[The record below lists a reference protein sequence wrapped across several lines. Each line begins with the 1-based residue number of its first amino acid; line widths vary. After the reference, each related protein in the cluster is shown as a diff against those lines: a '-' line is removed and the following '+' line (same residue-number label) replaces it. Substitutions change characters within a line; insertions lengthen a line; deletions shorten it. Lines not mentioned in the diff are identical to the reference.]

1 MELVKVEIKK
11 YEKMLL
17 KRIKHQVSDWFDMQ
31 DAVLP
36 TDGELYQFLHSIKG
50 TAGTVGLTPLSTLSG
65 RLMDGVQEGGSRQW
79 SSNALREYLRE
90 LSSMTYDYEAI
101 IDEEK
106 ERTDRNVPLIQVISE
121 DVALLVRIKDAMEDN
136 GWIAIAYTNHEKA
149 ARSQLD
155 IKPDCI
161 VIDSHGDGMLALRH
175 FGKLNRNQFL
185 PTVLLGDGQNPKAR
199 IDAYREGAD
208 DVIEKPLDMVE
219 LKIRVGRLLERK
231 KLFDQSTLLDEL
243 TGLYNRR
250 FLEDA
255 FKRNKAVLSRAN
267 KPFCLAILDLDNFK
281 SINDEYGHLAG
292 DRVLAAF
299 SSSLK
304 ECIRVSDIPF
314 RLGGEEFGLLFP
326 DTEIKQARNILERLL
341 EEYKEKLFTENGSR
355 FLVTFSAGIFFVNDE
370 GNSLETVLE
379 SADQALYSAKRNG
392 KSHIA
397 EAEQGSTLSKKALHI
412 SIIDDDAIIR
422 SMLSKIIGGL
432 DAPHFQMDVAV
443 FEDGRK
449 FFDSGRLDVDGNHF
463 LILDGVMPVMDGLEV
478 LQKVRRDFAGRP
490 VKVLMLTGRKNEY
503 DIARALQLGA
513 DDYVTKPFSITELE
527 ARVKVLLQRPN

>member
-1 MELVKVEIKK
+1 MEIKK
-11 YEKMLL
+11 FEKMLL
-17 KRIKHQVSDWFDMQ
+17 KRIKNQLSDWFDIQ

-36 TDGELYQFLHSIKG
+36 TEGELYQFLHSIKG
-50 TAGTVGLTPLSTLSG
+50 TAGTVGLMPLSNLSG
-65 RLMDGVQEGGSRQW
+65 RLMDGVEEGGSRQW
-79 SSNALREYLRE
+79 SAKALRDYLLE
-90 LSSMTYDYEAI
+90 LSSMTYNYEAI

-106 ERTDRNVPLIQVISE
+106 ECTDRNVPLIQIISE
-121 DVALLVRIKDAMEDN
+121 DVGLLVHIRDAMEEN
-136 GWIAIAYTNHEKA
+136 GWIAIAYTSYEKA

-161 VIDSHGDGMLALRH
+161 VIDNDGDAILALRH

-185 PTVLLGDGQNPKAR
+185 PTVLLGVGQNRKAR
-199 IDAYREGAD
+199 MDAYREGAD
-208 DVIEKPLDMVE
+208 DVIEKPLEMDE

-231 KLFDQSTLLDEL
+231 KLFDQSALLDEL

-255 FKRNKAVLSRAN
+255 FRRNQAALSRTN
-267 KPFCLAILDLDNFK
+267 KPFCIAILDLDNFK
-281 SINDEYGHLAG
+281 TINDEYGHLAG
-292 DRVLAAF
+292 DRILAAF
-299 SSSLK
+299 SLTLK
-304 ECIRVSDIPF
+304 EGIRASDISF
-314 RLGGEEFGLLFP
+314 RLGGEEFGILFP
-326 DTEIKQARNILERLL
+326 DTDMKQARNILERLL
-341 EEYKEKLFTENGSR
+341 KECKEKSFTENGKIFS
-355 FLVTFSAGIFFVNDE
+355 VTFSAGTFLVNDE
-370 GNSLETVLE
+370 GINLETVLE
-379 SADQALYSAKRNG
+379 SADQAMYSAKRNG
-392 KSHIA
+392 KSRIA
-397 EAEQGSTLSKKALHI
+397 EAEHGNPLSKKTLHI

-432 DAPHFQMDVAV
+432 DTPYYEMDVDV

-449 FFDSGRLDVDGNHF
+449 FFDSGRLDEEGSHF

-478 LQKVRRDFAGRP
+478 LQKVRRDFAGRA

-527 ARVKVLLQRPN
+527 ARVKVLIQRPN